1 MQRSIALARRA
12 LPARASAARDFTMS
26 VVSPLR
32 VAFAGTPQFAVPA
45 LQALRASRHTIVG
58 VLTQPD
64 RPKGRGRQLTAG
76 PVKAYALS
84 AGLPVFQPATLRTP
98 AAVAALAVLAADV
111 MVVVAYGQILPPEV
125 LSLPRLGCINIH
137 ASLLPRWR
145 GAAPIQR
152 AILAGDAVTGVTL
165 MQMDEHLDTGAIL
178 AVHRVPIG
186 ARDTSAS
193 LHATLAAHGAQLLLE
208 VLEEL
213 SAGTAHAHPQPRMGV
228 TYAAKISKA
237 ESRIDWNAPAMLIS
251 AQVRAFNPWP
261 VAETSLRGEQ
271 LRIHDAYAGPGDA
284 ALSVAPGTW
293 LGLAGEVLRVACGAG
308 ELHVTQLQ
316 RAGRKI
322 VAAREFVNSTGT
334 AAGRF
339 T

>member
-1 MQRSIALARRA
+1 
-12 LPARASAARDFTMS
+12 MS

-45 LQALRASRHTIVG
+45 LQALQASRHTIVG

-64 RPKGRGRQLTAG
+64 RPQGRGRQLTPS
-76 PVKAYALS
+76 PVKAHALS
-84 AGLPVFQPATLRTP
+84 AGLCICQPGTLRTP
-98 AAVAALAVLAADV
+98 AAVAALAALAADV
-111 MVVVAYGQILPPEV
+111 MVVVAYGQILPREV
-125 LSLPRLGCINIH
+125 LHLPRLGCINIH

-152 AILAGDAVTGVTL
+152 AILAGDAATGITL
-165 MQMDEHLDTGAIL
+165 MQMDEGLDTGGML

-193 LHATLAAHGAQLLLE
+193 LHATLAARGAQALLE

-213 SAGTAHAHPQPRMGV
+213 AAGTLHARAQPQSGV
-228 TYAAKISKA
+228 TYAPKISKA
-237 ESRIDWNAPAMLIS
+237 EARINWDAAATVLS

-261 VAETSLRGEQ
+261 VAETVFGGEQ
-271 LRIHDAYAGPGDA
+271 LRIHDAYAGQNTDQGDA
-284 ALSVAPGTW
+284 APGVAPGTW
-293 LGLAGEVLRVACGAG
+293 LGLAGEALRVACGAG

-316 RAGRKI
+316 RAGRKV
-322 VAAREFVNSTGT
+322 VAAREFVNFTGT

>member
-1 MQRSIALARRA
+1 
-12 LPARASAARDFTMS
+12 MS

-45 LQALRASRHTIVG
+45 LQALLASRHTVVG

-64 RPKGRGRQLTAG
+64 RPQGRGRRLTPS
-76 PVKAYALS
+76 PVKELALS
-84 AGLPVFQPATLRTP
+84 AGLAVSQPDTLRT
-98 AAVAALAVLAADV
+98 AAGLEAVAALAAEV
-111 MVVVAYGQILPPEV
+111 MVVVAYGQILPGE
-125 LSLPRLGCINIH
+125 LLRLPRLGCINIH

-152 AILAGDAVTGVTL
+152 AILAGDAMTGVTL
-165 MQMDEHLDTGAIL
+165 MQMDEGLDTGGIL
-178 AVHRVPIG
+178 ATHTVPIG
-186 ARDTSAS
+186 ARTTSAA
-193 LHATLAAHGAQLLLE
+193 LHAVLATLGAQALLE
-208 VLEEL
+208 VLAGL
-213 SAGTAHAHPQPRMGV
+213 SAGTLHARPQPEAGV
-228 TYAAKISKA
+228 SYAPKITKA
-237 ESRIDWNAPAMLIS
+237 EARINWRDPAAAIS

-261 VAETSLRGEQ
+261 VAETVFADEQ

-284 ALSVAPGTW
+284 PPSAAPGTW
-293 LGLAGEVLRVACGAG
+293 LGLVGEALRVACGAG

-316 RAGRKI
+316 RAGRKV
-322 VAAREFVNSTGT
+322 VAAREFVNSSGA